1 MSLAANNV
9 TPQTQAYGN
18 ISTVVAI
25 EETIPQTTST
35 SVKLASAA
43 PVAPQAYTSSV
54 PASEIELIVRN
65 YFADAPVMVQIARC
79 ESNFRQYNANGV
91 VLKNPTSSAKGVF
104 QIMESLHTRTA
115 SNLGHDILTIE
126 GNLGYARHLYER
138 EGTRPWN
145 ASRHCWGNTLAM
157 N

>member
-1 MSLAANNV
+1 LSLAATNV

-25 EETIPQTTST
+25 EETTTT
-35 SVKLASAA
+35 ASVKLASAA
-43 PVAPQAYTSSV
+43 PVTSSV
-54 PASEIELIVRN
+54 AVATVPRSEIEALVRE
-65 YFADAPVMVQIARC
+65 YFSDAPVMVQIARC
-79 ESNFRQYNANGV
+79 ESGFRQFNGNGV
-91 VLKNPTSSAKGVF
+91 VLKNPTSSAKGIF

-115 SNLGHDILTIE
+115 ANLGHDILTIE
-126 GNLGYARHLYER
+126 GNLGYARHLYEK

-145 ASRHCWGNTLAM
+145 ASKHCWGNTLAM